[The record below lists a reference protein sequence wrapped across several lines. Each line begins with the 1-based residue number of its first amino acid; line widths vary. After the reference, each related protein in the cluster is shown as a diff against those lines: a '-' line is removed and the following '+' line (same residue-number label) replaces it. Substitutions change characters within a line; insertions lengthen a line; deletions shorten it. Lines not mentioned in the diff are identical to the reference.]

1 MSHYTVA
8 VITDKLNK
16 IGEMLAPYSENMEVE
31 PYVDETK
38 EAIINSAKER
48 KERVLQRKEKGEE
61 LDKYD
66 IEYLNANTDEE
77 LYKLQIYEDESYDKN
92 GNHLT
97 TYNPNS
103 KWDWYEIGGRWNKIL
118 LVKEEVKDIEEG
130 TPSWGN
136 LDSIN
141 KKAPEGFKWVTGAKI
156 KDIEFEKAI
165 EFNNTYNKSI
175 RFWELYVEGQEPQ
188 NEEEKE
194 MIKWEIYKKEYYI
207 ERYET
212 KENYAKINSIFTTWA
227 LLDEKGWHEKGWHEK
242 GEMGWFAIANDT
254 KDSELLFIEKFTET
268 IQKPENQD
276 KYLVIVD
283 CHI

>member
-1 MSHYTVA
+1 MRHYTVA

-227 LLDEKGWHEKGWHEK
+227 LLDEKGWHEKG
-242 GEMGWFAIANDT
+242 EMGWFAMANDT

-283 CHI
+283 CYI